1 MSALNIPIDAEAQEN
16 PFAIY
21 SVKLCCEGKYLI
33 AAARGGHATLFK
45 FTGSELEKADEGLGD
60 LACLEI
66 PILHRNVY
74 NEQEDINSSG
84 ASSTS
89 NEVPSR
95 QSADKKA
102 SVRACVNTSS
112 SNGTVRFVG
121 IQEFTSRETRLPS
134 NGWLS
139 TRARLSA
146 VVATE

>member
-1 MSALNIPIDAEAQEN
+1 MSALNSPLDAEAQEN

-21 SVKLCCEGKYLI
+21 SVKLCCDGKYLV

-89 NEVPSR
+89 NDVPSR
-95 QSADKKA
+95 QSTDKKA
-102 SVRACVNTSS
+102 SVNRVSSSS
-112 SNGTVRFVG
+112 SNEGVRFAG
-121 IQEFTSRETRLPS
+121 IQEFTSGQARLPS

-146 VVATE
+146 LVATE